1 MAEAET
7 ASEGERIAEIHTR
20 LVDIEAHNA
29 PARAARILKGLG
41 FDEAAQARSL
51 GEFSGG
57 WRMRVALAAVLF
69 SEPDLL
75 LLDEPTNY
83 LDLEGVLWLT
93 DYLKTCQATILV
105 ISHDRDL
112 LDDVAEQI
120 LHLDRGKL
128 TLWTG
133 GYSSFERQRREQQI
147 LAGKAAKKQ
156 EEKRAHLQ
164 AFVDRFR
171 AKASKAVQAQSR
183 LKMLAKMEP
192 VAAIVDESVQP
203 FKWPPVAKRLS
214 PPIVTMEKVSAGYD
228 GRAVI
233 ARIDL
238 TLADDDRIGLLG
250 QNGNGKS
257 TFAKLIAGRLEPM
270 AGKMTRANRLQV
282 GYFAQHQI
290 DELEPG
296 GSVYDHVAERMRGE
310 AVSKIRGRAAMIGFS
325 GARADT
331 KVDSLSGGEKARLMM
346 GLAAFDGPQLLILD
360 EPTNHLDI
368 DSRGELIEAINDY
381 EGACILVSHDRRLLE
396 ACVDRLWLAANG
408 TVKPFE
414 GDLADYSRFVLG
426 ADQRPEQRRKR
437 GSAPPPPAAGPRREP
452 QLKRELAALEDR
464 INRFRDLLRR
474 LDEALAAGK
483 RARRRRGEN
492 RGIGGEA
499 RRTRAGADGERGSM
513 VRTVGRGGRDM
524 SAARL
529 RAIGVAVGLLMTAS
543 ASAAGLAAS
552 PAPWPDSF
560 VARLEALALIESLN
574 ADLLAHDSAT
584 LTLERWCADH
594 RLADPARIVAERVS
608 DTTKPAS
615 PEVRAALDVKPDE
628 ALGYRRVRLKCGD
641 HVLSEADNW
650 YVPARLTPEM
660 NHALETTDTPFGKAV
675 AALHFR
681 RHTLSADLLVA
692 AAAGGLGDGRRGR
705 SGRQEARL
713 RFPAMCSSIARCCR
727 RRTAS
732 RSARWWRPT
741 PARC

>member
-1 MAEAET
+1 
-7 ASEGERIAEIHTR
+7 
-20 LVDIEAHNA
+20 
-29 PARAARILKGLG
+29 
-41 FDEAAQARSL
+41 
-51 GEFSGG
+51 
-57 WRMRVALAAVLF
+57 MRVALAAVLF

-93 DYLKTCQATILV
+93 DYLKTCPATILV

-112 LDDVAEQI
+112 LDDVAQQI

-156 EEKRAHLQ
+156 EERRAHLQ

-192 VAAIVDESVQP
+192 IAAVVDENVQP

-214 PPIVTMEKVSAGYD
+214 PPIVTMDKVSAGYD

-238 TLADDDRIGLLG
+238 SLADDDRIGLLG

-257 TFAKLIAGRLEPM
+257 TFAKLIAGRLEPL

-396 ACVDRLWLAANG
+396 ATVDRLWLAANG

-414 GDLADYSRFVLG
+414 GDLADYSRFVLSG
-426 ADQRPEQRRKR
+426 AEPQQRRKR
-437 GSAPPPPAAGPRREP
+437 EFEAPPASARPKREP
-452 QLKRELAALEDR
+452 QPIKREIAALEDKM
-464 INRFRDLLRR
+464 NRFQDLLRR
-474 LDEALAAGK
+474 VDEALAQASARGGDALKIAELAAK
-483 RARRRRGEN
+483 RAELERALIATE
-492 RGIGGEA
+492 EA
-499 RRTRAGADGERGSM
+499 WFELY
-513 VRTVGRGGRDM
+513 GRGRTDM
-524 SAARL
+524 
-529 RAIGVAVGLLMTAS
+529 T
-543 ASAAGLAAS
+543 
-552 PAPWPDSF
+552 
-560 VARLEALALIESLN
+560 
-574 ADLLAHDSAT
+574 
-584 LTLERWCADH
+584 
-594 RLADPARIVAERVS
+594 
-608 DTTKPAS
+608 
-615 PEVRAALDVKPDE
+615 
-628 ALGYRRVRLKCGD
+628 
-641 HVLSEADNW
+641 
-650 YVPARLTPEM
+650 
-660 NHALETTDTPFGKAV
+660 
-675 AALHFR
+675 
-681 RHTLSADLLVA
+681 
-692 AAAGGLGDGRRGR
+692 GRRCEVWQRR
-705 SGRQEARL
+705 SCCCSRQPSRSPPTQ
-713 RFPAMCSSIARCCR
+713 RPG
-727 RRTAS
+727 RTAS
-732 RSARWWRPT
+732 LAGSKRSR
-741 PARC
+741 

>member
-1 MAEAET
+1 MLHTRAIWVSGALSILQDGARRAKSAPMLHISALTYRLGERLLIDNATAALASGAHVGLVGRNGAGKTTLFRLVRGDLAPESGVVIVPKGARIGSVEQEAPAGAESLIDFVLSADTEREALMAEAET
-7 ASEGERIAEIHTR
+7 ASEPERIAEIHTR

-41 FDEAAQARSL
+41 FDEPAQGRSL
-51 GEFSGG
+51 QEFSGG

-69 SEPDLL
+69 SEPNLL

-93 DYLKTCQATILV
+93 DYLQSCPATIVV

-112 LDDVAEQI
+112 LDDVAHQI

-128 TLWTG
+128 TLWSG

-156 EEKRAHLQ
+156 EERRAHLQ

-214 PPIVTMEKVSAGYD
+214 PPIVTMDKVSAGYD

-238 TLADDDRIGLLG
+238 SLADDDRIGLLG

-257 TFAKLIAGRLEPM
+257 TFAKLIAGRLEPL
-270 AGKMTRANRLQV
+270 AGRIARANRLQV

-310 AVSKIRGRAAMIGFS
+310 VESKIRGRAAMIGFS
-325 GARADT
+325 GARAAT
-331 KVDSLSGGEKARLMM
+331 KVEALSGGEKARLMM

-426 ADQRPEQRRKR
+426 AAERPDQRRKR
-437 GSAPPPPAAGPRREP
+437 ESAPAPGPARPKREP
-452 QLKRELAALEDR
+452 QPLKREIAALEDKV
-464 INRFRDLLRR
+464 NRFHDLLRR
-474 LDEALAAGK
+474 VDEALAQASARNGDALKIADLAAK
-483 RARRRRGEN
+483 RAE
-492 RGIGGEA
+492 
-499 RRTRAGADGERGSM
+499 
-513 VRTVGRGGRDM
+513 
-524 SAARL
+524 
-529 RAIGVAVGLLMTAS
+529 
-543 ASAAGLAAS
+543 
-552 PAPWPDSF
+552 
-560 VARLEALALIESLN
+560 
-574 ADLLAHDSAT
+574 
-584 LTLERWCADH
+584 LER
-594 RLADPARIVAERVS
+594 
-608 DTTKPAS
+608 
-615 PEVRAALDVKPDE
+615 ALTATE
-628 ALGYRRVRLKCGD
+628 QAWFE
-641 HVLSEADNW
+641 LSAEAD
-650 YVPARLTPEM
+650 
-660 NHALETTDTPFGKAV
+660 ET
-675 AALHFR
+675 
-681 RHTLSADLLVA
+681 
-692 AAAGGLGDGRRGR
+692 
-705 SGRQEARL
+705 
-713 RFPAMCSSIARCCR
+713 
-727 RRTAS
+727 
-732 RSARWWRPT
+732 
-741 PARC
+741 

>member
-1 MAEAET
+1 M
-7 ASEGERIAEIHTR
+7 RPR
-20 LVDIEAHNA
+20 
-29 PARAARILKGLG
+29 K
-41 FDEAAQARSL
+41 ARSL

-93 DYLKTCQATILV
+93 DYLKTCPATILV

-112 LDDVAEQI
+112 LDDVAQQI

-192 VAAIVDESVQP
+192 ITAVVDDNVQP

-214 PPIVTMEKVSAGYD
+214 PPIVTMDKVSAGYD

-238 TLADDDRIGLLG
+238 SLADDDRIGLLG

-257 TFAKLIAGRLEPM
+257 TFAKLIAGRLEPL

-396 ACVDRLWLAANG
+396 AIRRPAVAGGERNGQAVRGRSRRLQPVCAERRRTATKAQARVRGAA
-408 TVKPFE
+408 VF
-414 GDLADYSRFVLG
+414 
-426 ADQRPEQRRKR
+426 
-437 GSAPPPPAAGPRREP
+437 SAKPRREP
-452 QLKRELAALEDR
+452 QPIKREIAALEDKM
-464 INRFRDLLRR
+464 NRFQDLLRR
-474 LDEALAAGK
+474 VDDALAQASARGGDAVKMAELAAKRAELERAHNRNGEDVVRTDGRGRTDMSGTALRGLAAALLLLLTTALALAA
-483 RARRRRGEN
+483 EP
-492 RGIGGEA
+492 
-499 RRTRAGADGERGSM
+499 S
-513 VRTVGRGGRDM
+513 
-524 SAARL
+524 
-529 RAIGVAVGLLMTAS
+529 
-543 ASAAGLAAS
+543 
-552 PAPWPDSF
+552 
-560 VARLEALALIESLN
+560 ALAGKL
-574 ADLLAHDSAT
+574 
-584 LTLERWCADH
+584 RW
-594 RLADPARIVAERVS
+594 PA
-608 DTTKPAS
+608 
-615 PEVRAALDVKPDE
+615 
-628 ALGYRRVRLKCGD
+628 
-641 HVLSEADNW
+641 
-650 YVPARLTPEM
+650 
-660 NHALETTDTPFGKAV
+660 
-675 AALHFR
+675 
-681 RHTLSADLLVA
+681 
-692 AAAGGLGDGRRGR
+692 
-705 SGRQEARL
+705 
-713 RFPAMCSSIARCCR
+713 
-727 RRTAS
+727 
-732 RSARWWRPT
+732 RSARAYRDPQRRSPRP
-741 PARC
+741 